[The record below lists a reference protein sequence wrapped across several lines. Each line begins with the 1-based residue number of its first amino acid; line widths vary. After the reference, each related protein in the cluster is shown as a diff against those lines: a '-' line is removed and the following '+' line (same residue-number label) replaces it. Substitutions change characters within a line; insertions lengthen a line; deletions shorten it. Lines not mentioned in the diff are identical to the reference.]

1 MITVTEMQ
9 ALYQRLAEVD
19 RRITVLETLQQKTGL
34 PEGYNHISVLAGS
47 YGLSTGKAEELAKAT
62 GVAMARHS
70 GQLIAHEASFN
81 EAAEIVTSRAK
92 RKIGSK
98 YWYHPLIGKFTKS
111 ERAKK

>member
-9 ALYQRLAEVD
+9 ALYLRLDAIE
-19 RRITVLETLQQKTGL
+19 RRIAALETLQQKTGL
-34 PEGYNHISVLAGS
+34 PEGYILAGA

-62 GVAMARHS
+62 GVATARHS

-98 YWYHPLIGKFTKS
+98 YWYHPLIGKFTMS
-111 ERAKK
+111 ARAKK

>member
-9 ALYQRLAEVD
+9 ALYLRLDEIE
-19 RRITVLETLQQKTGL
+19 RRIAVLETLQQKTGL
-34 PEGYNHISVLAGS
+34 PEGYNHISVLAGA
-47 YGLSTGKAEELAKAT
+47 YGLSTGKAEELAKVT
-62 GVAMARHS
+62 GVATARHS

-98 YWYHPLIGKFTKS
+98 YWYHPLIGKFTMS
-111 ERAKK
+111 ARAKK

>member
-9 ALYQRLAEVD
+9 ALYLRLDEIE
-19 RRITVLETLQQKTGL
+19 RRIAVLETLQQKTGL
-34 PEGYNHISVLAGS
+34 PEGYNHISVLAGA
-47 YGLSTGKAEELAKAT
+47 YGLSTGKSEELAKAA
-62 GVAMARHS
+62 GVATARHN

-98 YWYHPLIGKFTKS
+98 YWYHPLIGKFTMS
-111 ERAKK
+111 ARAKK